1 MAFTEERFL
10 KKAFGGSGL
19 MLSCEML
26 LDQEVS
32 KLEEPL
38 YEEEV
43 FVALLELKFLETFRQ
58 EVFKSYKLL
67 VGNHLSF
74 QLEKQT

>member
-1 MAFTEERFL
+1 
-10 KKAFGGSGL
+10 

-43 FVALLELKFLETFRQ
+43 FVALLELKFLETFRR

-67 VGNHLSF
+67 GGNHLSF